1 MIKLSYFF
9 GNINKIY
16 FVSSSDQIQEEKLF
30 YTLMTPINGNGVNYY
45 LYDIITD
52 DFKNVYVSQS
62 SKTQRA
68 G

>member
-1 MIKLSYFF
+1 
-9 GNINKIY
+9 
-16 FVSSSDQIQEEKLF
+16 
-30 YTLMTPINGNGVNYY
+30 MTPINGNGVNYY